1 MLKRL
6 SEERKGKVDFIEGL
20 TNTAAG
26 ENRDLSTN
34 ELELVTRS
42 KDRIKEIDDQINVL
56 AVDVELSEQ
65 ASARLAKLA
74 GATTGST
81 GGAPSDVEYR
91 SNGAYL
97 ADFIA
102 SHVGQGE
109 ERGEAEDRLR
119 RYHRAAAHITTG
131 NFAGTFSDPLVGS
144 LVNLINTSRPL
155 VGAMGTIPIPA
166 GPSFRRP
173 RLNDPN
179 VDTGVDLQANQKDEL
194 SSKPFTVSSDNVDLS
209 TVGGYVNL
217 ALQVVQWGVASVDQV
232 ISQLARRYAYK
243 TERLTLA
250 EIQKSTSHVPLAA
263 GAAADVVLKAI
274 YSAAATVFSE
284 TTELPTMLLSG
295 PLGWARLGG
304 LSSTGGVPT
313 FPFLAPSNANGSMS
327 AATFN
332 GNPVGLQ
339 LVVTPAITDDTY
351 WVLNGA
357 SLEIYEQQLQ
367 PLQVL
372 EPSVIG
378 TQIALA
384 GYCGFFRPAP
394 NGAVHVSP

>member
-6 SEERKGKVDFIEGL
+6 SDERKGKVDFIEGL
-20 TNTAAG
+20 TNTAAD

-56 AVDVELSEQ
+56 AVDVELTEQ

-74 GATTGST
+74 GATTGSS
-81 GGAPSDVEYR
+81 GAPSNVEYR
-91 SNGAYL
+91 TNGAYL

-131 NFAGTFSDPLVGS
+131 NFVGTFSDPLVGS

-155 VGAMGTIPIPA
+155 VNALGTIPIPA

-179 VDTGVDLQANQKDEL
+179 VDTGVDVQANQKDEL
-194 SSKPFTVSSDNVDLS
+194 VSKPFTLSSDNVDLS
-209 TVGGYVNL
+209 TVGGYLNL

-232 ISQLARRYAYK
+232 ISQMARRYAYK
-243 TERLTLA
+243 TERLTLT

-263 GAAADVVLKAI
+263 GAAADVALKAI
-274 YSAAATVFSE
+274 YAAAAEVFSQ
-284 TTELPTMLLSG
+284 TTELPTMLVTG

-304 LSSTGGVPT
+304 MSSTQGVPT

-327 AATFN
+327 ADSFQ
-332 GNPVGLQ
+332 GNPVGLR
-339 LVVTPAITDDTY
+339 LVVTPAMTDDTF

-357 SLEIYEQQLQ
+357 SLEIYEQQLE